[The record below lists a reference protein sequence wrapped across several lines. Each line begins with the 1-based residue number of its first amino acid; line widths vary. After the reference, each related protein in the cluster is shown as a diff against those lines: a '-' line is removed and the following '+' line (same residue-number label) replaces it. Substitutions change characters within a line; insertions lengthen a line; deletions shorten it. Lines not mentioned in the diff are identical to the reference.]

1 VSGGAAPAP
10 LVRAAAAFY
19 RASGRFAWH
28 FARAKLAQDP
38 VFAAVLARGLLAG
51 SARILDLGCGQGLLA
66 AWLLAAH
73 GCHTRGADGWP
84 AAWPAPPLLQSYCG
98 IEINAREVARARRAF
113 SLAAGASM
121 QIVHG
126 DVRDVDYAPA
136 DAVIILDVLHY
147 LDYSAQERVLRRVRS
162 ALAPHSPL
170 LLRIGD
176 AAGGSGFTLSKIVDQ
191 AVVVARRGRL
201 LRLYCR
207 TLPQWQALLAQC
219 GFRSSAVPMSGAT
232 RFVNVL
238 LQAEAT

>member
-10 LVRAAAAFY
+10 LVRAAAACY

-28 FARAKLAQDP
+28 FARLKLAQDP
-38 VFAAVLARGLLAG
+38 MFAAVLARGLLAG
-51 SARILDLGCGQGLLA
+51 RARILDLGCGQGLMA

-73 GCHTRGADGWP
+73 GCYARGADQWP

-113 SLAAGASM
+113 ALEAGASL

-136 DAVIILDVLHY
+136 DAVMILDVLHY
-147 LDYSAQERVLRRVRS
+147 LDYTAQERVLQRARS
-162 ALAPHSPL
+162 ALTPHGRL

-176 AAGGSGFTLSKIVDQ
+176 AAGGASFTLSKIVDQ
-191 AVVVARRGRL
+191 AVLVARRGRM
-201 LRLYCR
+201 LRLRCR
-207 TLPQWQALLAQC
+207 TLPQWQALLEQC
-219 GFRSSAVPMSGAT
+219 GFRSSAVPVSGDT

-238 LQAEAT
+238 LHAEAT

>member
-10 LVRAAAAFY
+10 LVRAAAACY

-28 FARAKLAQDP
+28 FAHAKLARDP
-38 VFAAVLARGLLAG
+38 VFAALLARGLLAG
-51 SARILDLGCGQGLLA
+51 RTRILDLGCGQGLLA

-73 GCHTRGADGWP
+73 GCYTRGADQWP
-84 AAWPAPPLLQSYCG
+84 AVWPAPPRLQSYCG
-98 IEINAREVARARRAF
+98 IDINAREVARARRAF
-113 SLAAGASM
+113 ALAAGASL

-147 LDYSAQERVLRRVRS
+147 LDYSAQEKVLQRVRR
-162 ALAPHSPL
+162 ALTPHSPL

-176 AAGGSGFTLSKIVDQ
+176 AAGGTGFTFSKIVDQ
-191 AVVVARRGRL
+191 AVVMARRGRL
-201 LRLYCR
+201 PRLYCR
-207 TLPQWQALLAQC
+207 TLPQWQALLAHC
-219 GFRSSAVPMSGAT
+219 GFRSSALPMSGNT

>member
-1 VSGGAAPAP
+1 VSGAAPAP

-28 FARAKLAQDP
+28 FARVKLAHDP
-38 VFAAVLARGLLAG
+38 MFAAMLARGLLAG
-51 SARILDLGCGQGLLA
+51 RARILDLGCGQGLMA
-66 AWLLAAH
+66 AWLLAAQ
-73 GCHTRGADGWP
+73 GCYTRGAHQWP

-113 SLAAGASM
+113 ALAAGASM

-147 LDYSAQERVLRRVRS
+147 LDYTAQERVLQRVRS
-162 ALAPHSPL
+162 ALAPHGLL

-176 AAGGSGFTLSKIVDQ
+176 AAGGTGFALSKIVDQ
-191 AVVVARRGRL
+191 AVLVARRGRL
-201 LRLYCR
+201 LRLCCR
-207 TLPQWQALLAQC
+207 TLPQWQALLEEC
-219 GFRSSAVPMSGAT
+219 GFRSSALPMSGDT

-238 LQAEAT
+238 LHAEAI

>member
-10 LVRAAAAFY
+10 LVRAAAACY
-19 RASGRFAWH
+19 RASGPFAWH
-28 FARAKLAQDP
+28 FARVKLAQDP
-38 VFAAVLARGLLAG
+38 MFAAVLARGLLAG
-51 SARILDLGCGQGLLA
+51 RARLLDLGCGQGLMA

-73 GCHTRGADGWP
+73 GCYTRGADQWP

-113 SLAAGASM
+113 ALQAGAAL

-136 DAVIILDVLHY
+136 DAVMILDVLHY
-147 LDYSAQERVLRRVRS
+147 LDYTAQERVLQRARR
-162 ALAPHSPL
+162 ALTPHGRL

-176 AAGGSGFTLSKIVDQ
+176 AAGGAGCTLSKIVDQ
-191 AVVVARRGRL
+191 AVLVARRGRV
-201 LRLYCR
+201 LRLRCR
-207 TLPQWQALLAQC
+207 TLPQWQALLGQC
-219 GFRSSAVPMSGAT
+219 GFRSSAVPVSGDR

-238 LQAEAT
+238 LHAEAT